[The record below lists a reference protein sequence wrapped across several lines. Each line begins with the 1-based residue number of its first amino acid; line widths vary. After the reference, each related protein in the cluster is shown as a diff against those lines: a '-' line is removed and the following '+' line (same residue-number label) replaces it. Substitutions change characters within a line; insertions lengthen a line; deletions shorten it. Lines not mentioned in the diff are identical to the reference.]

1 MPLLLHT
8 VSTSV
13 INRCRSGD
21 SVMAVLI
28 KSLISGLLFSVSLS
42 ALFSGVICLIVSFSF
57 LVYAVSPFIIIEASS
72 WAVMVFQTSLVSTFI
87 GLDADGVST

>member
-1 MPLLLHT
+1 
-8 VSTSV
+8 
-13 INRCRSGD
+13 
-21 SVMAVLI
+21 MAVLI

-42 ALFSGVICLIVSFSF
+42 ALFSGVICLIVSFSSF